1 MKGFKYF
8 LGTYLLFQSLNF
20 NVYSQKA
27 DDLDLSSMIKP
38 ADRSKFVKDND
49 YFNWCNSVIK
59 DDDGTYHLFY
69 ARWPKALSFF
79 AWLTHSEI
87 AHATSKSMTGPY
99 TNFETVLTARKGY
112 WDSVTA
118 HNVQVRKFGDR
129 YYMYYTSTNTG
140 NEKLSSKDLEET
152 ANTGYSHKYWNLL
165 RSNQRAGVAVSS
177 SLNGPWK
184 RFDSPFIEPNGPIE
198 TVTVNPSVCQG
209 NDGKF
214 CLIIKGDD
222 ANSEKKRVI
231 QAVGISDSPIGGFKL
246 EDKPAFS
253 DIPTE
258 DVCVWF
264 DRQRERYYAVFH
276 AHGGNFIGMITS
288 ADGRKWDKAKNY
300 EVCKKE
306 IPLNDGTVMKVDRM
320 ERPYVYIEDDEI
332 KMLSFGVKKGNDSFI
347 VFFEC
352 K

>member
-1 MKGFKYF
+1 MKKVLFI
-8 LGTYLLFQSLNF
+8 TLLFFQGF
-20 NVYSQKA
+20 VCFVYSQKV
-27 DDLDLSSMIKP
+27 DDLNLSLKIKP
-38 ADRSKFVKDND
+38 ADKSKFVRDNN

-59 DDDGTYHLFY
+59 DDEGNYHLFY
-69 ARWPKALSFF
+69 ARWPKNLSFY

-87 AHATSKSMTGPY
+87 AHATSKNMTGPY
-99 TNFETVLTARKGY
+99 TYVETVLKARKGY

-118 HNVQVRKFGDR
+118 HNVQVNKFGDK

-140 NEKLSSKDLEET
+140 KEKLLSKDLEEI
-152 ANTGYSHKYWNLL
+152 AKTGYSHKYWNLL

-184 RFDSPFIEPNGPIE
+184 RFDTPFIEPQYPIE
-198 TVTVNPSVCQG
+198 TVAVNPSVCHGKDG
-209 NDGKF
+209 NF
-214 CLIIKGDD
+214 YLIIKGDD
-222 ANSEKKRVI
+222 ASSDKKRVI
-231 QAVGISDSPIGGFKL
+231 QAVGVSDNPLGNFKF

-258 DVCVWF
+258 DVCVWY
-264 DRQRERYYAVFH
+264 DKKRERFYAVFH

-288 ADGRKWDKAKNY
+288 VDGRNWEKAINY
-300 EVCKKE
+300 KVCKKE
-306 IPLNDGTVMKVDRM
+306 IPLSDGTIMKVDRM

-332 KMLSFGVKKGNDSFI
+332 RMLSFGVKKGNDSFI